1 MGVLSRCCSGKRPHL
16 ALRGESLGVSR
27 VVTGN
32 LGFLL
37 SCDRDLKPA
46 CVASG
51 KSSPIQVARGLSEF
65 PCSQCRGTQP
75 YLELRPEPQGF
86 SPVLTWILRF
96 LWSFNSVLRPRLVW
110 RHGTPLS
117 SRGVKWLSG
126 FLSSG
131 HRGQLLFLKVPRG
144 FHTSLRI
151 LS

>member
-1 MGVLSRCCSGKRPHL
+1 MVGNSVFFSSEDGYVGELLEFPKGCQVPFPGSRGKVGFLSRPCSGEGPHL

-75 YLELRPEPQGF
+75 YLELRPEPQGS

-110 RHGTPLS
+110 RHGTPLPS
-117 SRGVKWLSG
+117 
-126 FLSSG
+126 
-131 HRGQLLFLKVPRG
+131 
-144 FHTSLRI
+144 
-151 LS
+151 